1 MQGPHGSPGP
11 SSRALIPLATVL
23 ALASGCGADE
33 VPSADRTPTTVR
45 IELVTRTSDG
55 TREPDIR
62 ARQVFDYEHDR
73 ALYEDETTGCRSI
86 AVGDDLYT
94 ELSEGFELPAGK
106 RWVRYKN
113 DGDLSD
119 PDSERGFEEISAEDD
134 AQSSENVSVM
144 TFKLFAEAEPLP
156 GRRLDHL
163 RRRGAQI
170 QLVGDEDLR
179 GERTTHY
186 RTFVDVREQIR
197 RAVEAA
203 GWKPAN
209 VDRYVGQVAEGEDQI
224 DIWVGSDGLER
235 RVVTTTRY
243 ADTGF
248 GFPDGASVT
257 TADYLDYGLEPQ
269 IDTPPAAA
277 VVSSAEFERLAKEQ
291 LGQRLDPAAPPTCR

>member
-1 MQGPHGSPGP
+1 MRLRPPTGRRRRFGSSWSPARLTEP
-11 SSRALIPLATVL
+11 ASRTCA
-23 ALASGCGADE
+23 
-33 VPSADRTPTTVR
+33 
-45 IELVTRTSDG
+45 
-55 TREPDIR
+55 R
-62 ARQVFDYEHDR
+62 ARLLDYEHDR

-86 AVGDDLYT
+86 VVGDVPLH
-94 ELSEGFELPAGK
+94 GAAG
-106 RWVRYKN
+106 RVA
-113 DGDLSD
+113 GCL
-119 PDSERGFEEISAEDD
+119 RGSAGSATRTTATCPIPIAKAFSSEISAEDD

-144 TFKLFAEAEPLP
+144 TVKLFAEEEPLP

-224 DIWVGSDGLER
+224 DIWVGIGRARAPSRNDDALR
-235 RVVTTTRY
+235 RR
-243 ADTGF
+243 
-248 GFPDGASVT
+248 GASASRMAPASPRPITST
-257 TADYLDYGLEPQ
+257 TGSSRRSS
-269 IDTPPAAA
+269 TPPPAA
-277 VVSSAEFERLAKEQ
+277 VVSSADFERLAKEE
-291 LGQRLDPAAPPTCR
+291 LGQRLDPAAPSTCR